1 MIVSASVMANRF
13 KLKDYFI
20 VVFFQKTT
28 KKGSIVNCEISRQGQ
43 SKIH

>member
-1 MIVSASVMANRF
+1 MIVSASIMANRF

-20 VVFFQKTT
+20 VQKTT
-28 KKGSIVNCEISRQGQ
+28 KNGSIVNCEISQQVQ